1 MVSQAKS
8 FVRHVV
14 PAVIKPIRVL
24 WNEMIGFV
32 FLVLGVVPI
41 PSAYKAYRDF
51 EGGKEGVFRVVLTAC
66 FCAVM
71 LYFGVTSFFRARKL
85 SRT

>member
-1 MVSQAKS
+1 MMSQAKQ

-14 PAVIKPIRVL
+14 PGVIKPIRVL

-32 FLVLGVVPI
+32 FLVLGVVPL

-51 EGGKEGVFRVVLTAC
+51 EGGKEGVFRVILTAC
-66 FCAVM
+66 FCGVM
-71 LYFGVTSFFRARKL
+71 LYFGVSSFLRARKL

>member
-1 MVSQAKS
+1 MTHAKQ

-14 PAVIKPIRVL
+14 PGVIKPIRVL

-41 PSAYKAYRDF
+41 PSAYRAYRDF
-51 EGGKEGVFRVVLTAC
+51 EDGKEGVFRVILTAC

-71 LYFGVTSFFRARKL
+71 LYFGCSSFFRARKL
-85 SRT
+85 SRS